1 MEGWSGRARGA
12 TPRGSVRVGF
22 CCGRDREKE
31 ELEAGCPLGSSRR
44 ACSEVLAEAGCHL
57 HSSEVFF
64 KRLGHTLQK
73 PKQPPSPHKQ
83 KKPWVTLRGFCP
95 EGGSPGYGRKRER
108 LWARSKGEKIKRVR
122 REGADEVALG

>member
-1 MEGWSGRARGA
+1 M
-12 TPRGSVRVGF
+12 GF
-22 CCGRDREKE
+22 CSGRDREKE

-73 PKQPPSPHKQ
+73 PKQPPSPPNKKNRGSHSVVFVQ
-83 KKPWVTLRGFCP
+83 KEEAQVMEERGSGCRLGP
-95 EGGSPGYGRKRER
+95 KVKRLKE
-108 LWARSKGEKIKRVR
+108 
-122 REGADEVALG
+122 

>member
-1 MEGWSGRARGA
+1 M
-12 TPRGSVRVGF
+12 GF
-22 CCGRDREKE
+22 CSGRDREKE

-73 PKQPPSPHKQ
+73 PKQPPSPPQ
-83 KKPWVTLRGFCP
+83 TKKTVGHTQWFLSRR
-95 EGGSPGYGRKRER
+95 RKPR
-108 LWARSKGEKIKRVR
+108 LWKE
-122 REGADEVALG
+122 EGAAVG